1 MHNEIGQPPLTEHDQ
16 SWRTTLAVMF
26 IAQFLSGVGF
36 SFIMP
41 FFPFY
46 FRELGIENLR
56 ENLLWQGWSSAAF
69 GVTMAV
75 SAPLWGLVADRHGRK
90 LMVIRSML
98 GGSVV
103 LGLMGFAT
111 SPWHLL
117 LFRILQGAF
126 TGTVPASI
134 TLVSSVTPS
143 AYLGISLG
151 LLQTALLF
159 GQSAGPFF
167 GGIISDHFGFRIPCI
182 LAFLMLLSG
191 TILVIFGA
199 SEKFIPPYKNQ
210 STGFKTIHDIF
221 HTRGFKI
228 ILSTYF
234 LIYMLNYLI
243 IPILPL
249 FIENLSGSTSKSS
262 TLTGIFVSSTFL
274 LAGISAF
281 IFGKLGDKFGH
292 EKILLFSLISAGLFS
307 IPQSFANSLII
318 LFFERC
324 LFGLAIG
331 GILPSLY
338 VLVSKKISK
347 EKIGGAYGLTTS
359 VICLGIGTGPLIG
372 GIMASIMGL
381 RIPFIA
387 MGLLSICIAVFVK
400 KMIID
405 IDYQDS

>member
-1 MHNEIGQPPLTEHDQ
+1 MQNKIDPPPLTQHDH

-26 IAQFLSGVGF
+26 LAQFLAGVGF
-36 SFIMP
+36 SFVLP

-46 FRELGIENLR
+46 FRALGAVNLS

-69 GVTMAV
+69 GVTMAI
-75 SAPLWGLVADRHGRK
+75 SAPLWGLLADRHGRK

-98 GGSVV
+98 GGSIV

-126 TGTVPASI
+126 TGTVPASL
-134 TLVSSVTPS
+134 TLVSSITPS

-151 LLQTALLF
+151 LLQTALLL
-159 GQSAGPFF
+159 GQSAGPFI
-167 GGIISDHFGFRIPCI
+167 GGIISDNFGFRIPCA
-182 LAFLMLLSG
+182 LAFLMLFVG

-199 SEKFIPPYKNQ
+199 SEKFTPPNKN
-210 STGFKTIHDIF
+210 TGEELKTIHGIF
-221 HTRGFKI
+221 HTKGFKI
-228 ILSTYF
+228 ILSIYF
-234 LIYMLNYLI
+234 LVYILSYMI

-262 TLTGIFVSSTFL
+262 TLTGIFVSATFL
-274 LAGISAF
+274 LAGISAV

-292 EKILLFSLISAGLFS
+292 KRILLFSLVFAGLIS
-307 IPQSFANSLII
+307 IPQSFANNLIV

-324 LFGLAIG
+324 LFGLAVG
-331 GILPSLY
+331 GILPSIH
-338 VLVSKKISK
+338 VMVSNIIPR
-347 EKIGGAYGLTTS
+347 EKVGGAYGLTSS
-359 VICLGIGTGPLIG
+359 VICLGIGIGPLIG
-372 GIMASIMGL
+372 GTMASVMGL
-381 RIPFIA
+381 RIPFVA
-387 MGLLSICIAVFVK
+387 MGIFAIFTAVLVK

-405 IDYQDS
+405 IDYNNS